1 MIGMGSNP
9 FFTGTEVSFNDC
21 PLSDFSKGYSFE
33 KINKVDLDRPL
44 AKDTDAVQNFST
56 KLEQGG
62 RELTTEE
69 ISTELQPISEELAEK
84 LKEEGIL
91 SDNAIEVL
99 HIDTTGNLVLKCI
112 NEKLTGEAHEITGVP
127 YVEKTIQVG
136 SEKIKVTVPEFPFKI
151 AIEVPKELWKSGDVH
166 IFKYCTEE
174 LRDEIKTNPEM
185 IKQYTPQQLE
195 QIMNGDAYIKGLT
208 WHHSE
213 VPGRMELVPTRI
225 HALSNHTGGNTIWC
239 GGIR

>member
-1 MIGMGSNP
+1 MVGEVLTNIGKMA
-9 FFTGTEVSFNDC
+9 TKTVEKTTEVREVALQEVFKTGQVLQPDLEVIKTQSLESVIQDNI
-21 PLSDFSKGYSFE
+21 E
-33 KINKVDLDRPL
+33 KTVE
-44 AKDTDAVQNFST
+44 V
-56 KLEQGG
+56 
-62 RELTTEE
+62 TEE

-91 SDNAIEVL
+91 SDNAIEAL

-166 IFKYCTEE
+166 IFKYCTKE
-174 LRDEIKTNPEM
+174 LRNEIKTNPEM

>member
-1 MIGMGSNP
+1 MVGEVLTNIGKMA
-9 FFTGTEVSFNDC
+9 TKTVEKTTEVREVALQEVFKTGQVLQPDLEVIKTQSLESVIQDNI
-21 PLSDFSKGYSFE
+21 E
-33 KINKVDLDRPL
+33 KTVE
-44 AKDTDAVQNFST
+44 V
-56 KLEQGG
+56 
-62 RELTTEE
+62 TEE

-91 SDNAIEVL
+91 SDNAIEAV

-174 LRDEIKTNPEM
+174 LRNEIKTNPEM